1 MHRCLL
7 RTGQESGRGAASRIG
22 PFEIK
27 TGFLYVMA
35 KAPTIDLS
43 ECTDCEACLELC
55 PTVFRRSNET
65 GQIEVA
71 DLEDYPEEEIA
82 EAIAMCPCDCIAWE
96 EP

>member
-1 MHRCLL
+1 M
-7 RTGQESGRGAASRIG
+7 GKV
-22 PFEIK
+22 P
-27 TGFLYVMA
+27 V
-35 KAPTIDLS
+35 IDLRD
-43 ECTDCEACLELC
+43 CTDCEACLELC

-65 GQIEVA
+65 GRIEVV

>member
-1 MHRCLL
+1 
-7 RTGQESGRGAASRIG
+7 
-22 PFEIK
+22 
-27 TGFLYVMA
+27 MA

-43 ECTDCEACLELC
+43 DCTDCEACLELC

-82 EAIAMCPCDCIAWE
+82 EAIAMCPCDCIVWE